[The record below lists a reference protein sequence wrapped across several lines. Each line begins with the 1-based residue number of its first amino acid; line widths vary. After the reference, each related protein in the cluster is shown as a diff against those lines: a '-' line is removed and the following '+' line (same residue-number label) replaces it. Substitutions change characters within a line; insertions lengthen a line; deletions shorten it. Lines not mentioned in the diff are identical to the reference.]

1 MEHTK
6 YFQSG
11 SKESEGRVLKYQKI
25 HLQASIFEML
35 LGLHRG
41 LVICCLYKTHD
52 IFPKWLQRRWKHDPK
67 RTENPCPSLHFKM
80 LLGLGASLG
89 TPWRPS
95 WDGDLKNHQTIT
107 FLDLLFGAYLWQVLH
122 FCGDVF
128 CNVFRTPLLP
138 TFWSQRQPRTPIWS
152 SCGYKFDDIS
162 NKCGKVATAFSLERG
177 HQNQAFQGLC
187 FTMIYQ
193 LLIRVI
199 ETCNCHPASKALL
212 TLCSIY
218 GLTWPSFWTQNCNT
232 FHLFVVMIFS

>member
-11 SKESEGRVLKYQKI
+11 SKEGEGRVLKYQKI

-107 FLDLLFGAYLWQVLH
+107 FLDFFLEHIYDRCCIFVVTCFAIFSKPHFCQLSGLRGSHAHQFEAHVGTNLMTFPINVEKWRLRFRSREDIKIKLFRVCVSRWFINCWCVLSKPVSATLHRRHYWHYAEFMESFGLH
-122 FCGDVF
+122 F
-128 CNVFRTPLLP
+128 
-138 TFWSQRQPRTPIWS
+138 
-152 SCGYKFDDIS
+152 
-162 NKCGKVATAFSLERG
+162 
-177 HQNQAFQGLC
+177 GLK
-187 FTMIYQ
+187 MAI
-193 LLIRVI
+193 L
-199 ETCNCHPASKALL
+199 
-212 TLCSIY
+212 SIY
-218 GLTWPSFWTQNCNT
+218 
-232 FHLFVVMIFS
+232 FV